1 MIPIHIPSIHP
12 SLLCGVF
19 GGCLLFVHHG
29 PLSPFP
35 KQARLMDVIK
45 KHIYHSGGQTRTLLL
60 ILHE

>member
-1 MIPIHIPSIHP
+1 
-12 SLLCGVF
+12 
-19 GGCLLFVHHG
+19 LLFVHHG